1 MNYVLTAD
9 EINSGLYDVPYQV
22 CLFAHVSRG
31 PEVSFGAKV
40 LPSFSSCKSQFW
52 LPLHAFKLSSA
63 DGLHP
68 FPVRFGWIHAVCV
81 VAMRNEM
88 QVYSQWTLEN
98 LTVCELNN
106 LSLFSENF

>member
-1 MNYVLTAD
+1 M
-9 EINSGLYDVPYQV
+9 
-22 CLFAHVSRG
+22 
-31 PEVSFGAKV
+31 
-40 LPSFSSCKSQFW
+40 SSCKSQFW

-68 FPVRFGWIHAVCV
+68 FPVKFGWIHAVCV

-98 LTVCELNN
+98 LTVGCFVVMVMVNAMLDNSFIKSFIF
-106 LSLFSENF
+106 LGCCSTVCSFAQASS